1 MAPDNKDGPASFQA
15 VADKNEQAIDE
26 DSDVDD
32 DFAQLQRVQSKKR
45 REDKQQKPRIQELLD
60 PHPFAPNIR
69 PLGISD
75 LQSAIALENAAFTD
89 PQHRASAEK
98 IEYRLTTC
106 PELSLGVFQTVV
118 PGQIKDV
125 DMFPALDFAH
135 SVETKR
141 PDGAKSVLIA
151 HIIATASNSA
161 VVTDKTMDI
170 PPKWKI
176 DKGNGEVGHL
186 EGGKVICMHS
196 LAVAPKMQGCGLGK
210 LVIKSFLQ
218 QMKTIGSERVALICQ
233 DYLVTY
239 YERFGFKHVGKSSAK
254 FGGGG
259 WHNMIFD
266 LGGGG
271 SAPGTSSSSSS

>member
-1 MAPDNKDGPASFQA
+1 MTPDNRDGPVSIQA
-15 VADKNEQAIDE
+15 AADKNEQAIDEE

-32 DFAQLQRVQSKKR
+32 DFAQLQRIQSAKR

-60 PHPFAPNIR
+60 PFPFAPNIR
-69 PLGISD
+69 PLGTSD
-75 LQSAIALENAAFTD
+75 LRSAIALENAAFTD
-89 PQHRASAEK
+89 PQHRASSEK

-151 HIIATASNSA
+151 HIIATASNST

-170 PPKWKI
+170 PANWKGV
-176 DKGNGEVGHL
+176 KGNGELGHL
-186 EGGKVICMHS
+186 EGGRVICMHS

-239 YERFGFKHVGKSSAK
+239 YERFGFKHVGKSNAK

-266 LGGGG
+266 LGGGA
-271 SAPGTSSSSSS
+271 APCTSSSSS